1 MLVFLILLTEENAAV
16 STNRSEPLLE
26 VEDIHRWKDVLWA
39 EIAHRLTPLFART
52 EVRASAMAYLA
63 GLLSPL
69 ERKNSW
75 QLAESSGKPNPYPF
89 QHLLGRAIWDA
100 DVVRDHLRSYIIDS
114 LADDQSVV
122 VIDETGFRKKGVQS
136 AGVERQYSGTAG
148 RIENC
153 QIGVFLAYASR
164 QGHTLVDREL
174 YVPASWTNDPERC
187 RRAGIPD
194 DHPFATKPVLAQ
206 TMLERSFAAGLLA
219 GWVTG
224 DCIYG
229 DSRSLRR
236 SLEARAQPYVLGVS
250 GKESVWIGARQFAIP
265 HLVTDLPP
273 DAWQCVSAGQGSK
286 GPRLYEWQSLEIA
299 PPEQSG
305 WKRWLLVRRSLSD
318 RDDIAKYISCGPA
331 QTTLSDQ
338 VRVAGMRWTVEE
350 CIQTAKGEVG
360 LDHYEVRSWTGWY
373 RHITLV
379 MWAQA
384 FLTVVRQEMGAD
396 VAIGKKETMQTSSS
410 LAVFKAHRGLGYA

>member
-1 MLVFLILLTEENAAV
+1 VLTEENAAV
-16 STNRSEPLLE
+16 STNRSDPLLE
-26 VEDIHRWKDVLWA
+26 VEDIHRWKDVFWT
-39 EIAHRLTPLFART
+39 EIEQRLSPLFART
-52 EVRASAMAYLA
+52 EARASVMAYLA

-100 DVVRDHLRSYIIDS
+100 DIVRDHLRSYIIDH
-114 LADDQSVV
+114 LADDQAVM
-122 VIDETGFRKKGVQS
+122 VIDETGFLKKGVQS

-153 QIGVFLAYASR
+153 QIGVFLAYATN

-174 YVPASWTNDPERC
+174 YVPVSWTNDPERC

-194 DHPFATKPVLAQ
+194 DYTFATKPVLAQ
-206 TMLERSFAAGLLA
+206 TILERAFANGLTA
-219 GWVTG
+219 AWVTG

-229 DSRSLRR
+229 DSRPLRR
-236 SLEARAQPYVLGVS
+236 FLEARAQPYVLGVS
-250 GKESVWIGARQFAIP
+250 GKETVWIGERQHAIP
-265 HLVTDLPP
+265 QLVSDLPP
-273 DAWQCVSAGQGSK
+273 DAWRCVSAGEGSK

-318 RDDIAKYISCGPA
+318 TDDVAKYISCGPA
-331 QTTLSDQ
+331 HTTLEEQ

-373 RHITLV
+373 RHITLA

-384 FLTVVRQEMGAD
+384 FLTVVRQEMGSD
-396 VAIGKKETMQTSSS
+396 VAIGKKETMRTSRS
-410 LAVFKAHRGLGYA
+410 LAAFKANRGLRYD